1 MTTREF
7 GKVTSNQ
14 LYLYALVLYILLN
27 YTILGV
33 QWNYPF
39 SILKNAAQIILT
51 YFIPFLLCLLPGRS
65 QHTHYHCPYHGVVGL
80 RAPPAIRF
88 SIL

>member
-51 YFIPFLLCLLPGRS
+51 YFIPFLLC
-65 QHTHYHCPYHGVVGL
+65 V
-80 RAPPAIRF
+80 RF
-88 SIL
+88 MLGFIKKENMASNNNCADN

>member
-51 YFIPFLLCLLPGRS
+51 YFIPFLLTYSSANSIAINISPVLLP
-65 QHTHYHCPYHGVVGL
+65 QNPIPITL
-80 RAPPAIRF
+80 TIE
-88 SIL
+88 